1 MMWIHIF
8 QDDDHLL
15 LSPKVS
21 KQVPKPLRGRTK
33 DYLVTGD
40 DPLPRYEANVAHLE
54 AVEEAG
60 DRPLEHRRELVPV
73 TAKHLTLH
81 GC

>member
-1 MMWIHIF
+1 MWIHIL
-8 QDDDHLL
+8 QDNDHPLL
-15 LSPKVS
+15 TPKVS
-21 KQVPKPLRGRTK
+21 KQVPKPLCGGSE
-33 DYLVTGD
+33 DDLVTWD
-40 DPLPRYEANVAHLE
+40 DPLPRHEAHVAHLE

-73 TAKHLTLH
+73 TVKHLTLH